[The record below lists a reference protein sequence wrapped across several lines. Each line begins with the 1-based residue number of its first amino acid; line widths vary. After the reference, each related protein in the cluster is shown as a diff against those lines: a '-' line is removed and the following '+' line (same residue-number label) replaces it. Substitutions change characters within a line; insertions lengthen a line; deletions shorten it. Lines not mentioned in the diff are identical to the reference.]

1 MFRARTL
8 SFTLAMALF
17 CDATC
22 ALPAFGQWKAGAASV
37 DITPPLPMWMS
48 GYGNRTRPA
57 NSVALK
63 MNAKALALEDAT
75 GRVVVIVTAD
85 LLGIPRVLRQGVE
98 AKVEVRYHISP
109 ESLLLNASH
118 THCGPELR
126 GVETVL
132 SRADAT
138 RMKTVA
144 ACQAA
149 IEEHLVGLIGD
160 ALARREPAGL
170 FYGQARAGFA
180 MNRRANYKLG
190 PSDIRYGKVPN
201 AEGPVD
207 HAVPIL
213 QVKSTDG
220 KMKAVLFGYACHNTT
235 SGENTFHGDYA
246 GFAQAA
252 LEATYPGT
260 VALFMQGCA
269 GDQNPYPRH
278 NTSSGRTSIEV
289 AKLHGQTLALA
300 VEAGLNAFPRPIS
313 GLLRAVMENVA
324 LPYLPAPT
332 REQLTIRMA
341 SGSRLDREYAQVL
354 LEVLDRDG
362 RLPQNYSYPIQVL
375 QFGSDLTLV
384 ALASETVVD
393 FSHRLQRELSGP
405 AVWVAGYCND
415 FMGYIPSRR
424 VWEEGG
430 YEGGGSQTYYA
441 STLWRVVHPNIWDP
455 TVEDLIVGKVH
466 ELARKVAPGR

>member
-1 MFRARTL
+1 MIRARTL

-17 CDATC
+17 CAATF

-98 AKVEVRYHISP
+98 AKVQLRYHISP

-144 ACQAA
+144 AYQAA
-149 IEEHLVGLIGD
+149 TEEHLVGVIGD

-180 MNRRANYKLG
+180 MNRRANYKLS
-190 PSDIRYGKVPN
+190 PSDIRYGKVPDPD
-201 AEGPVD
+201 GPVD

-213 QVKSTDG
+213 QMKSTDG

-235 SGENTFHGDYA
+235 SGEDMFHGDYA

-278 NTSSGRTSIEV
+278 NMSSGRTSIDV

-313 GLLRAVMENVA
+313 GPLRAVMENVA

-332 REQLTIRMA
+332 REQLKTRMA
-341 SGSRLDREYAQVL
+341 SESKLDREYAQIL
-354 LEVLDRDG
+354 MEVLDRDG
-362 RLPQNYSYPIQVL
+362 RLPTNYDYPIQVL

-393 FSHRLQRELSGP
+393 FSHRLKRELPGP
-405 AVWVAGYCND
+405 AVWVAGYSND

-424 VWEEGG
+424 IWKEGG
-430 YEGGGSQTYYA
+430 YEGGGSLTYYA
-441 STLWRVVHPNIWDP
+441 STLWRVIHPNIWDP
-455 TVEDLIVGKVH
+455 AVEDLIVGKVH